1 MPSEKRAARRGATVT
16 VLDFPVRSTVGDACC
31 SPFNKHTEEDQL
43 AEDMQEDERE
53 RLTMMNR

>member
-16 VLDFPVRSTVGDACC
+16 VLNFPVRSTVEDACC

-43 AEDMQEDERE
+43 ADDMQEDERE
-53 RLTMMNR
+53 ADDDE

>member
-1 MPSEKRAARRGATVT
+1 MYGVLLLRG
-16 VLDFPVRSTVGDACC
+16 GDACC

-53 RLTMMNR
+53 ADDDE

>member
-1 MPSEKRAARRGATVT
+1 MTVP
-16 VLDFPVRSTVGDACC
+16 DFHVRSTATACC

-53 RLTMMNR
+53 ADDDE

>member
-1 MPSEKRAARRGATVT
+1 MYGVVIISSLVLLLRG
-16 VLDFPVRSTVGDACC
+16 GDACC

-53 RLTMMNR
+53 ADDDE

>member
-1 MPSEKRAARRGATVT
+1 MQKWDGKRDAAVI
-16 VLDFPVRSTVGDACC
+16 VVDFPVRSTATARGDACC

-53 RLTMMNR
+53 ADDDE